1 MVSGPVADLLT
12 PKYNDSYIEYK
23 NTSGDSLR
31 FQIFTKDGVKMFSL
45 NGIVLPLD
53 ELFNVIQEAEG
64 EAEAEAEAEAE
75 DEDLDE
81 NYDNIIIPC
90 ALITL
95 VSFLMIML
103 YMRNVFAMA
112 F

>member
-1 MVSGPVADLLT
+1 MVSGPVADLLS

-23 NTSGDSLR
+23 NASGDSLR

-53 ELFNVIQEAEG
+53 ELFNVIHEAEG
-64 EAEAEAEAEAE
+64 EAEAEAEAE

-103 YMRNVFAMA
+103 YMRHVFAMA